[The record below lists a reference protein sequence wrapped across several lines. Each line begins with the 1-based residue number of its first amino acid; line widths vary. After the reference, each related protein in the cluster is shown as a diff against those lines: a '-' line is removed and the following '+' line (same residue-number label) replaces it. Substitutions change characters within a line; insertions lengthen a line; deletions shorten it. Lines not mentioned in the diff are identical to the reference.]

1 MSQGSSLLQKN
12 SSISI
17 NYSNNNSGKIDSKGN
32 MLSSS
37 KEKSSGKSSSEINRN
52 DIKRMKMDS
61 INESSNSP
69 QDTTSFNVESSLN
82 ADKSQSN

>member
-1 MSQGSSLLQKN
+1 MQKN
-12 SSISI
+12 SSISN
-17 NYSNNNSGKIDSKGN
+17 NYSINNSGKIDSKGN

-69 QDTTSFNVESSLN
+69 QDTTSFNVESSLY